1 MNESL
6 STFTLNGLASWYDEL
21 SIHVQLYA
29 PKIVAALLL
38 LVFGLLLAWLL
49 RLLVVRTVR
58 WLDHLWQQFFSKRG
72 MAPLTPRKPPT
83 RLAGELAFWLTM
95 LIFMSLAAEILGLD
109 ISSTL
114 LTEIFSFLPLA
125 ATGLLI
131 VFIGFVVSTLV
142 GNLIASAAEAAD
154 LSHGDLLART
164 AQIIILFIAVIIGI
178 DQIGINI
185 LFLTVVAGIILA
197 TMLGG
202 IALAFGLG
210 ARDHVSNI
218 IAANQLRQIYQVG
231 DKVRIGDVEGK
242 VLEITISRVIIET
255 DLGSVDVPAKL
266 FDEQVTI
273 LIAKGS

>member
-231 DKVRIGDVEGK
+231 DKVRIGDVEGR

>member
-6 STFTLNGLASWYDEL
+6 STFNGLATWFHDL
-21 SIHVQLYA
+21 SIQALMYA
-29 PKIVAALLL
+29 PKIGAAVLV
-38 LVFGLLLAWLL
+38 LVFGWLLAWLV
-49 RLLVVRTVR
+49 RLLVVRAIR
-58 WLDHLWQQFFSKRG
+58 RLDQLWHRFFTKRG
-72 MAPLTPRKPPT
+72 ITPITPRKPPT
-83 RLAGELAFWLTM
+83 RMAGELAFWIMM
-95 LIFMSLAAEILGLD
+95 LIFVSLAGEILGLD
-109 ISSTL
+109 ISSTWL
-114 LTEIFSFLPLA
+114 KEIFTFLPLA

-131 VFIGFVVSTLV
+131 VFVGFVVSSLV
-142 GNLIASAAEAAD
+142 SNLIASAADAAD

-231 DKVRIGDVEGK
+231 DKVRIGDVEGR

-255 DLGSVDVPAKL
+255 EAGSVDVPAKL

-273 LIAKGS
+273 LIEKGS